1 MTSDQE
7 IIEGCARHE
16 RKAQRLLY
24 QKYSRKLMGM
34 CLRYAANRAEA
45 EDILQESFIKIF
57 FAIRNFSGSG
67 SFEGWLKKIT
77 VNTAITYYHSN
88 QKFRHYTEIGEY
100 TGSEPENN
108 GFDESQFT
116 AEELMNVLN
125 ELPAGYRIVFNLYA
139 IEGYMH
145 KEIADMLG
153 IDAGTSK
160 SQYSRAR
167 AVIREKLVKLDRTKG
182 RYRY

>member
-24 QKYSRKLMGM
+24 QKYSGKLMGM

-77 VNTAITYYHSN
+77 VNTAITHYHAN
-88 QKFRHYTEIGEY
+88 LKFRHYTEIGDY
-100 TGSEPENN
+100 AGSEPESS
-108 GFDESQFT
+108 GFDERRFT

-139 IEGYMH
+139 MEGYLH

-167 AVIREKLVKLDRTKG
+167 AVIREKLVELERTKG